1 MTNRNPPPSFQDYRP
16 SYEQNGRMRRP
27 PAPGAGPSH
36 RPPQGQRRTPQRSSG
51 GVGTIL
57 VFALVAIVAVVAAGL
72 AFVIIAPPTD
82 LIRSQLVAQVKQKT
96 GRDLTI
102 AGPTSFTMFPALG
115 VSLSDVSLGA
125 PPQMGGEPL
134 VTMDSLDVRVKLLP
148 LLSGKIAVDTLVL
161 TNPVFDLRVDESG
174 AKSWDFASNETRH
187 PVQLAQAST
196 NTASDAP
203 SLVSDSARGFL
214 TGGSQP
220 QAATPS
226 GSTRISMSE
235 VELGEVRINNGTIR
249 FADARSGARD
259 QVEQIDVALSL
270 TSLADPLQAR
280 GDLAWKGE
288 KVAITATLTSLN
300 AILQDAPADLKATIE
315 ASPVLAGYE
324 GSIAFKDALAL
335 DGALIVESKSLRE
348 LAAWL
353 GTALPQSPG
362 YGPLSL
368 QGRLKVADN
377 NISLLNSKSA
387 LDGAEIAG
395 DIAVTKRQVRPY
407 IKANLK
413 LSELDLNKYIGS
425 PPPTGTVR
433 VRPTA
438 EQRAKGKAPQSIEDL
453 LNEPGPRVKGYTK
466 RKGWNSD
473 PIDLTLLSAADADLT
488 LTVDRLLFQNIKAGR
503 SQLAVALQDATM
515 QADLQEVALY
525 EGAARGVVTL
535 NAANPTL
542 AFSANIVA
550 DGVSGQP
557 LLTDAADI
565 DWLAGRGN
573 LSLALASQG
582 GSERE
587 IIEALSGTAD
597 FRLTDG
603 ALVGFNL
610 AQAIRGLSQ
619 GRVSDFNRV
628 PSQKTDFSDLS
639 ATFKINAGVAESDDL
654 KMASPLLRLTG
665 AGKIMLPPRQV
676 DFTLRPKLV
685 ANLTGQ
691 GGQTGLAG
699 IEIPVRVHG
708 PFNDLNYT
716 PELGDVLKDP
726 DKAADAIKKV
736 GEQFKGKSAQEIID
750 GFVTEDESGKKK
762 IDTKKLLNG
771 LFGGQ

>member
-16 SYEQNGRMRRP
+16 SYEQDGQTRRRP
-27 PAPGAGPSH
+27 PAPGAGPS
-36 RPPQGQRRTPQRSSG
+36 RRSPQRQRRAHQRSSG
-51 GVGTIL
+51 GFGTIL
-57 VFALVAIVAVVAAGL
+57 VFVLVAVVAVIAAGL
-72 AFVIIAPPTD
+72 AFVVIAPPTD

-102 AGPTSFTMFPALG
+102 AGPASFKIFPALG
-115 VSLSDVSLGA
+115 VSLGDVSLGA

-161 TNPVFDLRVDESG
+161 TNPVFALRVDENG
-174 AKSWDFASNETRH
+174 AKSWEFASQERLR

-196 NTASDAP
+196 RTTSDAP
-203 SLVSDSARGFL
+203 SLVPDSARGFL
-214 TGGSQP
+214 TGASP
-220 QAATPS
+220 SEAAP
-226 GSTRISMSE
+226 ISMSE
-235 VELGEVRINNGTIR
+235 IELGEVRIDNGTIH
-249 FADARSGARD
+249 FADARTGARD
-259 QVEQIDVALSL
+259 QVEQINVALGL
-270 TSLADPLQAR
+270 TSLADPLQLR
-280 GDLAWKGE
+280 GDFAWKGE
-288 KVAITATLTSLN
+288 KVATTATLTSLD
-300 AILQDAPADLKATIE
+300 AILRDAPADLKATVE
-315 ASPVLAGYE
+315 AATVLAGYD
-324 GSIAFKDALAL
+324 GSIAFSDALAL
-335 DGALIVESKSLRE
+335 DGATILEAKSLRE

-353 GTALPQSPG
+353 GTALPQSSG

-368 QGRLKVADN
+368 QGRLKVAGN
-377 NISLLNSKSA
+377 SISLLNSKST
-387 LDGAEIAG
+387 LDGSEIAG
-395 DIAVTKRQVRPY
+395 DIVVTKRPGRPH

-413 LSELDLNKYIGS
+413 LAELDLNKYIGS
-425 PPPTGTVR
+425 PQSPSAIK
-433 VRPTA
+433 VRPAST
-438 EQRAKGKAPQSIEDL
+438 QTTKGNSPQSIEDL
-453 LNEPGPRVKGYTK
+453 LREPGPRVKGYTK
-466 RKGWNSD
+466 RKGWSSE
-473 PIDLTLLSAADADLT
+473 PIDLTLLSAADADLA
-488 LTVDRLLFQNIKAGR
+488 LSVDRLLFQGLKAGR
-503 SQLAVALQDATM
+503 SQLAVALQDGTM
-515 QADLQEVALY
+515 QADLQEAVLY
-525 EGAARGVVTL
+525 EGTARGVITL

-542 AFSANIVA
+542 GFNANIVA

-573 LSLALASQG
+573 LSLAIASQG

-587 IIEALSGTAD
+587 IVEGLSGTAD
-597 FRLTDG
+597 FRFTDG

-610 AQAIRGLSQ
+610 AQAIRGLTQ

-628 PSQKTDFSDLS
+628 PTQKTDFSNLS
-639 ATFKINAGVAESDDL
+639 ATFKIKAGVAESDDL
-654 KMASPLLRLTG
+654 NMASPLLRLTG
-665 AGKIMLPPRQV
+665 AGKIMLPSREV

-699 IEIPVRVHG
+699 IEVPVRVHG
-708 PFNDLNYT
+708 PFDNLNYT
-716 PELGDVLKDP
+716 PDLGDVLKDP

-750 GFVTEDESGKKK
+750 GFVTEDETGKKK